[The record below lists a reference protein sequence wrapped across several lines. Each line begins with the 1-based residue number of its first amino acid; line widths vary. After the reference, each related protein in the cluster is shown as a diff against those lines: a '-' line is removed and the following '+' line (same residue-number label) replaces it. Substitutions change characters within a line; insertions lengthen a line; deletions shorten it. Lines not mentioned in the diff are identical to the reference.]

1 MIDATVIDRSYNF
14 ENGDTAR
21 SRCSNAK
28 IDEVAGEHGAA
39 IKIKLRAPA
48 VERKANTALITFL
61 AERLRVPKLKIVL
74 LRGHKS
80 RDKLVRVDGL
90 SEEELRRRL
99 LRLCVVA
106 RCYEKGKLQHRENKE
121 CCDRGEKG
129 PERMQRD
136 DIIELQQSHTDAD
149 NAAGVKNNDSAAGR
163 FKFC

>member
-1 MIDATVIDRSYNF
+1 MTV
-14 ENGDTAR
+14 
-21 SRCSNAK
+21 
-28 IDEVAGEHGAA
+28 
-39 IKIKLRAPA
+39 
-48 VERKANTALITFL
+48 
-61 AERLRVPKLKIVL
+61 
-74 LRGHKS
+74 
-80 RDKLVRVDGL
+80 
-90 SEEELRRRL
+90 RRRAL
-99 LRLCVVA
+99 LA